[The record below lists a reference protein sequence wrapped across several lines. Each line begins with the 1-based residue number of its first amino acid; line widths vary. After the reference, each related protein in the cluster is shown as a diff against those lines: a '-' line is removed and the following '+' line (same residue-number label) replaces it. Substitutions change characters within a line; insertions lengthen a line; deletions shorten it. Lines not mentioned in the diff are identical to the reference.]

1 MRAVTLVAVAIFCL
15 ALGTVLTWPL
25 APLLSLGLPYD
36 LGDPLLNTYILA
48 WDADRLRHGLSG
60 LWDATVFYPYPHTLA
75 WSEHLLGTALF
86 TAPVQWFTGNPVL
99 VHNVAMLGSYALA
112 GVGMFGLVRHLTG
125 RTDAALI
132 AAVAFACAPHR
143 ALHGSRLQ
151 VLLSGWMPLALWA
164 LHAYFAT
171 GHRRALAGL
180 VAAFALLGLS
190 NGYFLYFFAVT
201 VLVVV
206 CGEMARLVLAVRS
219 GVATQGPLP
228 GRALVELSVAAAAIA
243 AIMLPVALVYLDV
256 QQTMG
261 FSRSRDEILMF
272 SATLD
277 DYRRALPHMVTWPGV
292 LAGGSAERTLFPG
305 GVVLL
310 MALAGS
316 IGAAWPAGE
325 RPGHTAGRGLRLTY
339 LALAMVAL
347 WLSMGLHHGP
357 YEWLLTYVPGL
368 SGLRVPARMVVV
380 VSLALCVLAGFGSA
394 SLLQRLGSPALR
406 AGLCLLL
413 TLGLLRDG
421 NGGPVTIHV
430 VDPPSRERTMLTRWM
445 AMQPA
450 GAVLEWP
457 LFASRDG
464 WTRNL
469 PAQMASLDH
478 ARRTVN
484 GYSGYGSALQDFIGG
499 AGSPALSPREWPAL
513 FAGLSR
519 IGVRIVVVRRDAP
532 LMPDMRPDP
541 SQIAD
546 TWESDRFVAFAL
558 KAPEAP
564 GPSSSSSSVP
574 LVAWA
579 DFTVTT
585 SHRPD
590 RITDMLD
597 GNPMT
602 RWLSGRAQR
611 GDEQVVMTLSQP
623 QALEALLMDVP
634 VETANYPRHL
644 AIDVVT
650 AEGVTETVFEGSVV
664 PQILEAMASAPRRPI
679 MRFALPPRSIREVH
693 LRQTTSM
700 RTWNWHIP
708 ELQILGRATADR

>member
-1 MRAVTLVAVAIFCL
+1 MHAVTLVAVALLCL
-15 ALGTVLTWPL
+15 ALGAVLTWPL
-25 APLLSLGLPYD
+25 TLHLVSGLPYD
-36 LGDPLLNTYILA
+36 LGDPLLNVYILA

-60 LWDATVFYPYPHTLA
+60 LWDATLFYPYPRTLA

-86 TAPVQWFTGNPVL
+86 TAPVQWLTGNPVL
-99 VHNVAMLGSYALA
+99 VHNVAMLGSYTLA
-112 GVGMFGLVRHLTG
+112 GVGMFGLVRQLTG
-125 RTDAALI
+125 RTDAALM

-143 ALHGSRLQ
+143 VLLGSRVQMLM
-151 VLLSGWMPLALWA
+151 SGWMPLALWA

-171 GHRRALAGL
+171 GQRRALAGL

-201 VLVVV
+201 VLVVAG
-206 CGEMARLVLAVRS
+206 GELVRLLLAVRT
-219 GVATQGPLP
+219 GPATGPLHP
-228 GRALVELSVAAAAIA
+228 GRAIADLSVAAAAIA
-243 AIMLPVALVYLDV
+243 AVMLPVALVYLDV

-292 LAGGSAERTLFPG
+292 LAGGRAERTLFPG
-305 GVVLL
+305 GVILL

-339 LALAMVAL
+339 LALALVAL
-347 WLSMGLHHGP
+347 WLSMGLHHAP
-357 YEWLLTYVPGL
+357 YEWLLAHVPGL

-380 VSLALCVLAGFGSA
+380 VSLALCVLAGFGCA
-394 SLLQRLGSPALR
+394 SLLQRLGAPALR

-421 NGGPVTIHV
+421 YGGPVTIHV

-499 AGSPALSPREWPAL
+499 PGSPALSPREWPAL

-519 IGVRIVVVRRDAP
+519 IGVRIVVVHRDAP

-541 SQIAD
+541 SQVAD
-546 TWESDRFVAFAL
+546 TWESDQFVAFAL

-564 GPSSSSSSVP
+564 VPAAPSSSVP
-574 LVAWA
+574 LVAGA
-579 DFTVTT
+579 DFTVTA

-590 RITDMLD
+590 RIADMLD

-602 RWLSGRAQR
+602 RWLSGGAQR
-611 GDEQVVMTLSQP
+611 GDERVTVTLSQP

-634 VETANYPRHL
+634 IETANYPRHL

-650 AEGVTETVFEGSVV
+650 TEGVTETVFDGSVV
-664 PQILEAMASAPRRPI
+664 PQILEAMASVPRRPV
-679 MRFALPPRSIREVH
+679 MRFALPPHPVREVR

-708 ELQILGRATADR
+708 ELQIIARATPGR

>member
-1 MRAVTLVAVAIFCL
+1 MHAVTLVAVALLCL
-15 ALGTVLTWPL
+15 ALGAVLTWPL
-25 APLLSLGLPYD
+25 TPLLSRGLPYD
-36 LGDPLLNTYILA
+36 LGDPLLNAYILA
-48 WDADRLRHGLSG
+48 WDADRLRHGLTG
-60 LWDATVFYPYPHTLA
+60 LWDATLFYPYPDTLA

-86 TAPVQWFTGNPVL
+86 TAPLQWVTGNPVL
-99 VHNVAMLGSYALA
+99 AYNVAMLGSYALA

-132 AAVAFACAPHR
+132 AAVAFTCAPHR
-143 ALHGSRLQ
+143 VLHGSHLQ
-151 VLLSGWMPLALWA
+151 VLLSGWMPLGLWA
-164 LHAYFAT
+164 LHTYFAT
-171 GHRRALAGL
+171 GQRRALAGL
-180 VAAFALLGLS
+180 VATFALLGLS
-190 NGYFLYFFAVT
+190 NGYFLYFFAAT
-201 VLVVV
+201 VLVVTG
-206 CGEMARLVLAVRS
+206 GELLRLMLAVRRDPA
-219 GVATQGPLP
+219 GGGLRPM
-228 GRALVELSVAAAAIA
+228 RACVELSVAAAAIGA
-243 AIMLPVALVYLDV
+243 VMLPVALVYLDV

-277 DYRRALPHMVTWPGV
+277 DYRRALPQMVTWPGV
-292 LAGGSAERTLFPG
+292 LAGGVAERTLFPG

-310 MALAGS
+310 LALAGS
-316 IGAAWPAGE
+316 SGAAWPAGE

-339 LALAMVAL
+339 LALALVAL
-347 WLSMGLHHGP
+347 WLSMGLHHAP
-357 YEWLLTYVPGL
+357 YEWLLAHVPGF
-368 SGLRVPARMVVV
+368 SGLRVPARMAVV

-394 SLLQRLGSPALR
+394 SLLRRMASPALR

-421 NGGPVTIHV
+421 YGGPVAINV
-430 VDPPSRERTMLTRWM
+430 VEPPSRERTTLTRWM

-464 WTRNL
+464 WIRNL

-478 ARRTVN
+478 TRRIVN

-499 AGSPALSPREWPAL
+499 PGSPALSPREWPAL

-519 IGVRIVVVRRDAP
+519 IGVRIVVVHRDAP

-541 SQIAD
+541 AQIAD
-546 TWESDRFVAFAL
+546 TWEGDTLVAFAL
-558 KAPEAP
+558 KAPEVQ
-564 GPSSSSSSVP
+564 GPPSPRAGTP
-574 LVAWA
+574 LAA
-579 DFTVTT
+579 GTDFAVTT

-602 RWLSGRAQR
+602 RWISGGAQR
-611 GDEQVVMTLSQP
+611 GDERVTVALSQP

-664 PQILEAMASAPRRPI
+664 PQILEAMASAPRRPV
-679 MRFALPPRSIREVH
+679 MRFALPPHPVREVR
-693 LRQTTSM
+693 LRQTTAM

-708 ELQILGRATADR
+708 ELQVVAQAMPDR

>member
-1 MRAVTLVAVAIFCL
+1 MRTVPLAAVAIVCL
-15 ALGTVLTWPL
+15 ALAGVMTWPL
-25 APLLSLGLPYD
+25 ALHLASGLPYD
-36 LGDPLLNTYILA
+36 LGDPLLNAYILA

-60 LWDATVFYPYPHTLA
+60 LWDATLFYPYPYTLA

-112 GVGMFGLVRHLTG
+112 GVGMFGLVRQLTG
-125 RTDAALI
+125 RTDAALM

-143 ALHGSRLQ
+143 VLLGSRVQMLM
-151 VLLSGWMPLALWA
+151 SGWMPLALWA

-171 GHRRALAGL
+171 GQRRALAGL

-201 VLVVV
+201 VLVVA
-206 CGEMARLVLAVRS
+206 CGELVRLMLAVRT
-219 GVATQGPLP
+219 GPATGPLHP
-228 GRALVELSVAAAAIA
+228 GRAIADLSVAAAAIA
-243 AIMLPVALVYLDV
+243 AVMLPVALVYLDV

-339 LALAMVAL
+339 VALALVAL
-347 WLSMGLHHGP
+347 WLSMGLHHAP
-357 YEWLLTYVPGL
+357 YEWLLAHVPGL

-380 VSLALCVLAGFGSA
+380 VSLALCVLAGFGCA

-421 NGGPVTIHV
+421 YGGPVTIHV

-499 AGSPALSPREWPAL
+499 PGSPALSPREWPAL

-519 IGVRIVVVRRDAP
+519 IGVRIVVVHRDAP

-541 SQIAD
+541 AQIAD
-546 TWESDRFVAFAL
+546 TWEGDTLVAFAL

-564 GPSSSSSSVP
+564 VPAAPSSSVP
-574 LVAWA
+574 LVAGA
-579 DFTVTT
+579 DFTVTA

-590 RITDMLD
+590 RIADMLD

-602 RWLSGRAQR
+602 RWISGGAQR
-611 GDEQVVMTLSQP
+611 GDERVTVTLSQP

-664 PQILEAMASAPRRPI
+664 PQILEAMASAPRRPV
-679 MRFALPPRSIREVH
+679 MRFALPPRSIREVR
-693 LRQTTSM
+693 LRQTTAM
-700 RTWNWHIP
+700 RTWHWHIP
-708 ELQILGRATADR
+708 ELQIVGRATADR